1 VSSFVDLQ
9 LRTEATSAEYDVS
22 DERKAELTAALEG
35 IGSSNVEIGYEVT
48 FPLVAEN
55 GPRGPSPLIRCCSI
69 SAGRR

>member
-1 VSSFVDLQ
+1 MSSFVDFS

-35 IGSSNVEIGYEVT
+35 IGSSDVEIGHEVT
-48 FPLVAEN
+48 FLLVAEN
-55 GPRGPSPLIRCCSI
+55 GREAPSPLIRCCSI